1 MEAVLFVCKKGAK
14 YPRLLSRGY
23 FFTNEEE
30 EIVSF

>member
-1 MEAVLFVCKKGAK
+1 MRFFLYAKKGAK

-30 EIVSF
+30 EIVNF